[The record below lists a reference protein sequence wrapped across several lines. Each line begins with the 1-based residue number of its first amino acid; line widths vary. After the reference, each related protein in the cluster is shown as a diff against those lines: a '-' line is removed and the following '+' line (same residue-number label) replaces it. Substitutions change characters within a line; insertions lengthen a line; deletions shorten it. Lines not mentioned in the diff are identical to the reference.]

1 MKKHF
6 HPLSAIS
13 GIFPSHSK
21 KGLEPG
27 SLLHT
32 GKKKMGKIHIQLLE
46 YDEKNSIEKE
56 ISSNSLPDLS
66 KNKLQWLS
74 ISGLHDTKLLET
86 IGNKYGLHSLLLEDI
101 LNTNGRPKLDEIE
114 DVILIV
120 VKILKFDE
128 ANNNLSI
135 EQISLIFGK
144 DFVLSFQE

>member
-1 MKKHF
+1 
-6 HPLSAIS
+6 
-13 GIFPSHSK
+13 
-21 KGLEPG
+21 
-27 SLLHT
+27 
-32 GKKKMGKIHIQLLE
+32 MGKIHIQLLE

-144 DFVLSFQE
+144 DFVLSCEPLQ